1 MFVEGNK
8 VPLTLQKSDGG
19 FTYDTSDLAAV
30 KHRVEEERA
39 EWIVYVVDAGQVNTI
54 VLPLFRNALSTFRS
68 VTPFSTGFCCC

>member
-39 EWIVYVVDAGQVNTI
+39 EWIVYVVDAGQVNTR
-54 VLPLFRNALSTFRS
+54 LPLFRNALSTFHS